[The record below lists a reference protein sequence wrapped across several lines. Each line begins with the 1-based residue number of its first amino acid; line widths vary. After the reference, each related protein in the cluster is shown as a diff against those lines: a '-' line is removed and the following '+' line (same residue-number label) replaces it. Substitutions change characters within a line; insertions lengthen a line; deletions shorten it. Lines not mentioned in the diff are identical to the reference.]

1 MLLWFFFRN
10 VDDAEN
16 TEENDETE
24 DIDETGIDLP
34 KKPNCTQL
42 DFDMLAM
49 SQSILDYV
57 KQQELK
63 EEELKE
69 ALISGQ
75 KVPENPSKKKKNYTS
90 PT

>member
-1 MLLWFFFRN
+1 
-10 VDDAEN
+10 
-16 TEENDETE
+16 
-24 DIDETGIDLP
+24 
-34 KKPNCTQL
+34 
-42 DFDMLAM
+42 MLAM

-69 ALISGQ
+69 ALINGQ
-75 KVPENPSKKKKNYTS
+75 KVAENPSKKKENYTS

>member
-1 MLLWFFFRN
+1 VIFFFRN

-49 SQSILDYV
+49 S
-57 KQQELK
+57 
-63 EEELKE
+63 
-69 ALISGQ
+69 
-75 KVPENPSKKKKNYTS
+75 
-90 PT
+90 

>member
-1 MLLWFFFRN
+1 M
-10 VDDAEN
+10 
-16 TEENDETE
+16 
-24 DIDETGIDLP
+24 TGIDLP
-34 KKPNCTQL
+34 EKPNCTQL
-42 DFDMLAM
+42 DFDMFAM

-57 KQQELK
+57 KQQ
-63 EEELKE
+63 E

>member
-1 MLLWFFFRN
+1 MF
-10 VDDAEN
+10 D
-16 TEENDETE
+16 EENDKTE
-24 DIDETGIDLP
+24 DIAVTGIDLP
-34 KKPNCTQL
+34 KKTNCTQL

-75 KVPENPSKKKKNYTS
+75 KVPENPSKKKENYTS